1 MVPMMATNAKAPA
14 QETNPF
20 LRVVIFT
27 LRPSRVALEQS
38 RCHSCPKGKSLFAG
52 ELLRSAWTYL
62 CKTLQRTYLEAFV
75 DVKSFDVA
83 STQHVLR
90 WLEGLWLLLLGVR
103 PRNRSTC
110 TSRSVILA

>member
-1 MVPMMATNAKAPA
+1 MP
-14 QETNPF
+14 
-20 LRVVIFT
+20 L
-27 LRPSRVALEQS
+27 L
-38 RCHSCPKGKSLFAG
+38 PKGKVVVRRGVIEERLDI
-52 ELLRSAWTYL
+52 L
-62 CKTLQRTYLEAFV
+62 CKTLHRTYLEAFV

-103 PRNRSTC
+103 PRNKSTC